1 MNDFEFNDVGKRLP
15 YSVSEDFFDNAR
27 RNAKAVGMKP
37 ARSRNHLLR
46 VSLAAATVAV
56 FAICTFIGVYASK
69 KRVLMFR
76 YEQLLERASDEELAD
91 MASGYAA
98 DFEEITNEF

>member
-1 MNDFEFNDVGKRLP
+1 MKDFEFNDVGKRLP

-37 ARSRNHLLR
+37 ARSRNHLVR
-46 VSLAAATVAV
+46 VSLVTATVAM
-56 FAICTFIGVYASK
+56 FAICTFIGVYANK
-69 KRVLMFR
+69 KRTLMFR
-76 YEQLLERASDEELAD
+76 YEQLLERATDEELVD
-91 MASGYAA
+91 MAAGYAL

>member
-1 MNDFEFNDVGKRLP
+1 MKDFEFNDVGKRLP

-46 VSLAAATVAV
+46 VSLVTATVAV
-56 FAICTFIGVYASK
+56 FAICTFIGVYANK
-69 KRVLMFR
+69 KRTLMFR
-76 YEQLLERASDEELAD
+76 YEQLLERATDEELAD
-91 MASGYAA
+91 LASGYAA

>member
-1 MNDFEFNDVGKRLP
+1 MKDFEFNDVGKRLP

-37 ARSRNHLLR
+37 ARSMNHLLH
-46 VSLAAATVAV
+46 VSLVTATVAV
-56 FAICTFIGVYASK
+56 FAICTFIGVYANK
-69 KRVLMFR
+69 KRTLMFR
-76 YEQLLERASDEELAD
+76 YEQLLERATDEELAD
-91 MASGYAA
+91 LASGYAA

>member
-1 MNDFEFNDVGKRLP
+1 MKDFEFNDVGKRLP

-27 RNAKAVGMKP
+27 RSAKAVGMKP
-37 ARSRNHLLR
+37 TRSRSHFLR
-46 VSLAAATVAV
+46 VSLATATVAI
-56 FAICTFIGVYASK
+56 FAVCTFIGVYANK

-76 YEQLLERASDEELAD
+76 YEQLLERATDEELAD
-91 MASGYAA
+91 MSSGYAE

>member
-1 MNDFEFNDVGKRLP
+1 MKDFEFNDVGKRLP

-37 ARSRNHLLR
+37 ARSRDRLLR
-46 VSLAAATVAV
+46 VSLATTVVAML
-56 FAICTFIGVYASK
+56 AICTFVGVYAGK

-76 YEQLLERASDEELAD
+76 YEQLLERATDEELAD
-91 MASGYAA
+91 MASGYAE
-98 DFEEITNEF
+98 DFEEITNVD

>member
-1 MNDFEFNDVGKRLP
+1 MKDFEFNDVGKRLP

-27 RNAKAVGMKP
+27 RNAKAVGMRP

-46 VSLAAATVAV
+46 VSLATATVAV
-56 FAICTFIGVYASK
+56 FVICTFIGVYANK
-69 KRVLMFR
+69 KRTLMFR
-76 YEQLLERASDEELAD
+76 YEQLLERATDEELAD
-91 MASGYAA
+91 LASGYAA